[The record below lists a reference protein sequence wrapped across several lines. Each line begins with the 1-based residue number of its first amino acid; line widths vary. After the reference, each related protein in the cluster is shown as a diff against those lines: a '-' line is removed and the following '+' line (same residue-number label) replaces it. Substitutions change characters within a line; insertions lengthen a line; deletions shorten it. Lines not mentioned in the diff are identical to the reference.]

1 MNNDQ
6 ALLEYV
12 LNKFAPWLIFLVFI
26 FLNIELTNV
35 ALYVIISA
43 VVFIDRFSFKVGR
56 SVGEYENN
64 SAFKKDVDKKID

>member
-35 ALYVIISA
+35 ALYAIISA

-64 SAFKKDVDKKID
+64 PAFKKDVDKKID